1 MTAKNEATGAARPV
15 RVSTRGVAL
24 FACVWFGVMWLLI
37 AALAAHAYRVGE
49 ATSFRY
55 VGL

>member
-55 VGL
+55 VGF